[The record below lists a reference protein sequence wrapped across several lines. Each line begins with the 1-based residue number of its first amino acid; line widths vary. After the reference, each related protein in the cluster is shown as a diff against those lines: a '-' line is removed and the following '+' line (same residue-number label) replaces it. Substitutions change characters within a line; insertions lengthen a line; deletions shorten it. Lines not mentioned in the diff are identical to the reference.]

1 MRQISPSGTLIDERP
16 RGLSQFEPKMPI
28 IFGLPNHNRR
38 NKNSHL
44 RSTTID
50 SSERKKPVIA
60 KEIVELATT
69 KNLFKNVSISIV
81 NEGIHRT
88 N

>member
-1 MRQISPSGTLIDERP
+1 
-16 RGLSQFEPKMPI
+16 MPI
-28 IFGLPNHNRR
+28 FFGINNHNRR

-81 NEGIHRT
+81 NEGVHRAH
-88 N
+88 